1 MLSCSLNNYDKL
13 RFPCLITKGEKHF
26 YFNLTN
32 LALHLQGGND
42 YTIIC
47 VQGFW
52 YGVEKMNHR

>member
-1 MLSCSLNNYDKL
+1 M
-13 RFPCLITKGEKHF
+13 ITKGEKHF

-47 VQGFW
+47 VQGSDM
-52 YGVEKMNHR
+52 V

>member
-47 VQGFW
+47 VQGF
-52 YGVEKMNHR
+52 